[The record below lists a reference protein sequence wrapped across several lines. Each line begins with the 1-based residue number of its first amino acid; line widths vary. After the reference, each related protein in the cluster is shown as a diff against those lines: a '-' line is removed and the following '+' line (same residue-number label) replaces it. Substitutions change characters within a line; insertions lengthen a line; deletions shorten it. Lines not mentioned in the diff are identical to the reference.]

1 MAPRA
6 LRYNAS
12 PRWSLA
18 CCIGALFLFLLPRPL
33 LSQQTS
39 SQALFQ
45 KNCAGCHGEDARG
58 SAKAPGLAMNQRV
71 AGQTPEELSAF
82 IAQGNIAGGM
92 PSFADLSAADRA
104 ALAKYLRRLN
114 VGIIVRPPI
123 ASQPARKITWG
134 PPKPGDWLTYNGNAS
149 ANRYSPLKEINT
161 ANVSSLK
168 LKWIFPIQYF
178 GLETTPLEAD
188 GVLYVTGPNQVF
200 ALDALTGSTIWQYSR
215 PASPGM
221 VGDSKLGT
229 NRGVAILRDQ
239 VFFVTDNGHLLALER
254 ATGKLLWE
262 QPIAAKS
269 EGQHYGGTIA
279 PLIVD
284 DMIITGVSGA
294 DEGIRGFV
302 AAFKPDDGS
311 LIWRHWTV
319 PSKGEPGRETWG
331 DQEPTTGGGSTWATG
346 SYDPSSD
353 TLYWSVGNPFPDG
366 DDRDRPGDNL
376 YTDSVLALNP
386 KTGALKWYYQFTPHD
401 VEDRDAAEPNVLVDT
416 VYRGKP
422 SKLMLHADRNGFFY
436 VLDRTNG
443 QVLLAKP
450 FLHRVDWAS
459 SIGPDGRPVVKDPHG
474 CPNDAANWESTA
486 FSPETGLYYFLALEQ
501 CVTDHNSGY
510 PDEQGQR
517 FLRALNIET
526 GEIVWEIPQTG
537 AARAKTW
544 SGVLATAGG
553 LIFYG
558 HPNGGFAAVDQRTG
572 KTLWEFPTNIFMKAS
587 PMTFTVDG
595 KQYIVV
601 AAGPNILC
609 FGL

>member
-6 LRYNAS
+6 LSYYAF
-12 PRWSLA
+12 PRRSLVWFL
-18 CCIGALFLFLLPRPL
+18 GTLFLLLLPTQL
-33 LSQQTS
+33 LSQQSS
-39 SQALFQ
+39 SQVLFQ

-58 SAKAPGLAMNQRV
+58 TAKAPGLAMNQRV
-71 AGQTPEELSAF
+71 AGQTPEQLSAF
-82 IAQGNIAGGM
+82 LAQGNIAGGM

-114 VGIIVRPPI
+114 LGIIVRPPVPT
-123 ASQPARKITWG
+123 QPTRMITWG
-134 PPKPGDWLTYNGNAS
+134 PPKPGDWLTYNGDFS

-200 ALDALTGSTIWQYSR
+200 AIDALTGSTIWQYSR
-215 PASPGM
+215 PGSAGM
-221 VGDSKLGT
+221 VGDAKLGT
-229 NRGVAILRDQ
+229 NRGVAIFRDK
-239 VFFVTDNGHLLALER
+239 VFFVTDNGHLLALDR

-262 QPIAAKS
+262 QPIASDS

-284 DMIITGVSGA
+284 DMLITGVSGA

-319 PSKGEPGRETWG
+319 PSKGEPGVDTWG
-331 DQEPTTGGGSTWATG
+331 SKEPITGGGSTWATG

-376 YTDSVLALNP
+376 YTDSVLALTP

-422 SKLMLHADRNGFFY
+422 AKLILHADRNGFFY

-443 QVLLAKP
+443 EVLLAKP
-450 FLHRVDWAS
+450 FLHRIDWAS

-474 CPNDAANWESTA
+474 CPNDGANWDSTA
-486 FSPETGLYYFLALEQ
+486 FSPETRLYYFLALEQ

-517 FLRALNIET
+517 FLRALNIDT
-526 GEIVWEIPQTG
+526 GEIAWEVAQPG

-558 HPNGGFAAVDQRTG
+558 HPNGGFAAVDQRNG
-572 KTLWEFPTNIFMKAS
+572 KTLWQFPTNIFMKAS
-587 PMTFTVDG
+587 PMTFMLDG

>member
-1 MAPRA
+1 MKENGRA
-6 LRYNAS
+6 HTCCGVPVAS
-12 PRWSLA
+12 ARWFAVFFS
-18 CCIGALFLFLLPRPL
+18 LLPQPL
-33 LSQQTS
+33 LAQQSS
-39 SQALFQ
+39 SQTLFQ

-71 AGQTPEELSAF
+71 AGQSPEQLSAF
-82 IAQGNIAGGM
+82 LEQGNIAGGM
-92 PSFADLSAADRA
+92 PSFSDLSAADRA
-104 ALAKYLRRLN
+104 ALAKYLRLLN
-114 VGIIVRPPI
+114 AGLIVRPPI
-123 ASQPARKITWG
+123 PSQPTRKITWAA
-134 PPKPGDWLTYNGNAS
+134 PKPGDWLTYNGNDS

-161 ANVSSLK
+161 ATVFSLK

-178 GLETTPLEAD
+178 GLETTPLEAG
-188 GVLYVTGPNQVF
+188 GVLYVTGPNEVF
-200 ALDALTGSTIWQYSR
+200 AIDALTGNTIWQYAR
-215 PASPGM
+215 PASAGM

-229 NRGVAILRDQ
+229 NRGVAILRDK

-262 QPIAAKS
+262 IPIAADG

-279 PLIVD
+279 PLIVH
-284 DMIITGVSGA
+284 DMIIVGVSGG

-302 AAFKPDDGS
+302 AAFKPDDGA
-311 LIWRHWTV
+311 LVWRHWTV
-319 PSKGEPGRETWG
+319 PGKGEPGIDTWG
-331 DQEPTTGGGSTWATG
+331 EKEPITGGGSTWATG

-386 KTGALKWYYQFTPHD
+386 KTGSLKWYYQFTPHD
-401 VEDRDAAEPNVLVDT
+401 VEDRDAAEPDVLVDT

-422 SKLMLHADRNGFFY
+422 SKLLLHADRNGFFY

-443 QVLLAKP
+443 EVLLAKP
-450 FLHRVDWAS
+450 FLHRIDWAS
-459 SIGPDGRPVVKDPHG
+459 SIGPDGRPVVKDPRG
-474 CPNDAANWESTA
+474 CPNDAANWDSTA
-486 FSPETGLYYFLALEQ
+486 FSPETRLYYFLALEQ
-501 CVTDHNSGY
+501 CVSDRNSGY

-517 FLRALNIET
+517 FLRALNIDT
-526 GEIVWEIPQTG
+526 GQIAWEVPQSG

-558 HPNGGFAAVDQRTG
+558 QPNGNFAAVDQRNG
-572 KTLWEFPTNIFMKAS
+572 KTLWRFPTNTFMKAS
-587 PMTFTVDG
+587 PMTFMVDG
-595 KQYIVV
+595 KQYVVV

>member
-6 LRYNAS
+6 LSYHAF
-12 PRWSLA
+12 PRWDLA
-18 CCIGALFLFLLPRPL
+18 WCLGALFLLLLPQHL
-33 LSQQTS
+33 LSQQSS
-39 SQALFQ
+39 SQILFQ
-45 KNCAGCHGEDARG
+45 KNCAGCHGEDAHG
-58 SAKAPGLAMNQRV
+58 TAKAPGLAMNQRV
-71 AGQTPEELSAF
+71 AGQTPEQLSAF
-82 IAQGNIAGGM
+82 LVQGNIAGGM

-114 VGIIVRPPI
+114 LGIIVRPPVPT
-123 ASQPARKITWG
+123 QPTRKITWG
-134 PPKPGDWLTYNGNAS
+134 PPKPGDWLTYNGNYS
-149 ANRYSPLKEINT
+149 ANRYSPLKEINP

-200 ALDALTGSTIWQYSR
+200 AIDALTGSTIWQYSR
-215 PASPGM
+215 PGSAGM
-221 VGDSKLGT
+221 VGDAKLGT
-229 NRGVAILRDQ
+229 NRGVAIFRDK

-262 QPIAAKS
+262 TPIAADS
-269 EGQHYGGTIA
+269 AGQHYGGTIA

-302 AAFKPDDGS
+302 GAFKPENGS
-311 LIWRHWTV
+311 VIWRHWTV
-319 PSKGEPGRETWG
+319 PNKGEPGVETWG
-331 DQEPTTGGGSTWATG
+331 GKEPITGGGSTWATG
-346 SYDPSSD
+346 SYDPPSD

-422 SKLMLHADRNGFFY
+422 AKLILHADRNGFFY

-443 QVLLAKP
+443 EVLLAKP
-450 FLHRVDWAS
+450 FLRRVDWAS

-474 CPNDAANWESTA
+474 CPNDGANWDSTA
-486 FSPETGLYYFLALEQ
+486 FSPETRLYYFLALEQ
-501 CVTDHNSGY
+501 CVTDRNSGY

-517 FLRALNIET
+517 FLRALNIDT
-526 GEIVWEIPQTG
+526 GEIAWEVPQPG

-558 HPNGGFAAVDQRTG
+558 RPNGGFVAADQRNG

-587 PMTFTVDG
+587 PMTFMLDG
-595 KQYIVV
+595 KQYVVV